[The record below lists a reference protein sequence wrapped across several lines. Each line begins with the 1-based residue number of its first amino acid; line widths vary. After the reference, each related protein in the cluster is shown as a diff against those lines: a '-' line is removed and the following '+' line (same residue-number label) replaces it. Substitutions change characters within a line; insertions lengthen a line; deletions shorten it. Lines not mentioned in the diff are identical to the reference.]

1 MGFKIVHADLSPDVL
16 AIECETLAA
25 VGLEL
30 VCAEAKTPEQIIQA
44 GCDADVLM
52 TYDPG
57 IPRRIVQELGKAQA
71 IISYGIGFDHIDT
84 DAATEHGILV
94 VNTPGF
100 CIDEVANHALML
112 LLALTKKLVL
122 LDRRMRQGQWTTGR
136 ELREVLPPTPP
147 IYGQQL
153 GLVGFGAIARNVAL
167 KAQSFGLT
175 VGAYD
180 PLIDPAVFDLQH
192 VTRASLQD
200 VLTTSDYV
208 SLHVPLTPETRHL
221 LNEHNLRSMKPSA
234 YLINTSRG
242 SVVDEPALIQAL
254 QAGWIAGAGLDV
266 FEQEPLAGSSPLLAM
281 DNVIVTPHTAS
292 YSEASRV
299 RVRRRVAEEAARIAR
314 GEWPTALANPQ
325 VRGRSRFEQRLS
337 N

>member
-1 MGFKIVHADLSPDVL
+1 MKFKIVHADLSPDVL
-16 AIECETLAA
+16 TIETETLAA
-25 VGLEL
+25 AGLEL
-30 VCAEAKTPEQIIQA
+30 VCAGATSPEQIISA
-44 GCDADVLM
+44 GRDADVLM

-57 IPRRIVQELGKAQA
+57 IPRQIVQELVNTQA

-136 ELREVLPPTPP
+136 ELREVLRPTPP
-147 IYGQQL
+147 IYGERL

-167 KAQSFGLT
+167 KAQAFGMS
-175 VGAYD
+175 VSAYD
-180 PLIDPAVFDLQH
+180 PLIDAAVFDTQH
-192 VTRASLQD
+192 VTRVSLHD
-200 VLTTSDYV
+200 LLTTSDYV

-221 LNEHNLRSMKPSA
+221 LDGDNLRSMKRTA

-242 SVVDEPALIQAL
+242 SVIDELALTRAL
-254 QAGWIAGAGLDV
+254 QEGWIAGAGLDV
-266 FEQEPLAGSSPLLAM
+266 FEQEPLSASSPLLAM

-325 VRGRSRFEQRLS
+325 VKGLSRFEKRLS
-337 N
+337 S